1 MKQKKDG
8 NTTAAWIIMG
18 ILLTG
23 FLVYNAV
30 IAIGDLQTGRQRQAD
45 IVMAK
50 EVLAVKHTLNLI
62 PTGKDHYYVGVS
74 ADGQGYLIRAG
85 ESWFKKN
92 FNADNKAKDGS
103 LHVSAPVR
111 SLNTK
116 YHRDID
122 KLFAEMKSAFPDGYY
137 TYIYVGFLVEDVIR
151 FAFIAFTVICVIC
164 IAIGLKGK
172 KIPHATPRSE
182 SVEVSDENTVKNADG
197 NTRSGNSSDFLSD
210 VLSGKYSGASKDS
223 KKTSAVFRIGLVS
236 FILAVLTMVILIFR
250 FFR

>member
-1 MKQKKDG
+1 MKTKKDK
-8 NTTAAWIIMG
+8 NSIAALIILG
-18 ILLTG
+18 LLLTG
-23 FLVYNAV
+23 FLVYNAIV
-30 IAIGDLQTGRQRQAD
+30 AIGDLQTGRQRQAD
-45 IVMAK
+45 IVLAK

-74 ADGQGYLIRAG
+74 ADGKGYLIRAG

-103 LHVSAPVR
+103 LHVSAPAR

-164 IAIGLKGK
+164 IAVGLKGK
-172 KIPHATPRSE
+172 KIL
-182 SVEVSDENTVKNADG
+182 KNADG
-197 NTRSGNSSDFLSD
+197 NTRPGNSSDFLSD

-223 KKTSAVFRIGLVS
+223 KETSAVFRIGLVS
-236 FILAVLTMVILIFR
+236 FILAVLTMAILIFR